1 MTSKPIE
8 NCYWVVPGKFLAG
21 EYPRNLDDHSST
33 EKLAALADAG
43 VASFIDLTEEGG
55 MLPYSQ
61 WLNAETQ
68 THQRFPIRDVTT
80 PSSPKLTKAILDTID
95 EKMAEGN
102 LVYVH
107 CMGGIGRT
115 GTIVGCWLS
124 RHGYQ
129 GEAALERLEE
139 LWVDCPKSAWTRS
152 PETEA
157 QRRYVINWQE
167 GEGQ

>member
-21 EYPRNLDDHSST
+21 EYPRNLDEDSST
-33 EKLAALADAG
+33 EKLAALEEAG

-61 WLNAETQ
+61 WLNTETQ
-68 THQRFPIRDVTT
+68 THHRFPIRDVTT
-80 PSSPKLTKAILDTID
+80 PTSPELTTAILDTID
-95 EKMAEGN
+95 KDLAEGN

-129 GEAALERLEE
+129 GEEALERLKE
-139 LWVDCPKSAWTRS
+139 LWADCPKSAWTRS

-157 QRRYVINWQE
+157 QRRYVRDWQE
-167 GEGQ
+167 RESQ